1 MIMIRVYIV
10 DDHYIVIEGLKSLLL
25 SEKDIE
31 VVGDAMN
38 ADDCLRYF
46 LLNKADIILMDINMP
61 GKDGVQLCKEIKT
74 LYPDVMV
81 LALSTYNQD
90 SYIRQMMDNGAS
102 GYILKNT
109 DKEELIEAIH
119 AIYRGRTFLS
129 FEVSQVIKS
138 QTQQN
143 SQLPIL
149 TRREKE
155 VLALVAD
162 GLTTLEIAQK
172 LYISETTV
180 NSHRRNLL
188 DKINAKN
195 TAALIRFAIDNK
207 LV

>member
-1 MIMIRVYIV
+1 MIRVYIV

-31 VVGDAMN
+31 VVGHAMN
-38 ADDCLRYF
+38 AEDCLRYF

-90 SYIRQMMDNGAS
+90 SYIRQMMDNGSS

-119 AIYRGRTFLS
+119 AIYRGRTYLS
-129 FEVSQVIKS
+129 FEVGQVLKS

-155 VLALVAD
+155 VLAIVSN

-172 LYISETTV
+172 LFISETTV

>member
-1 MIMIRVYIV
+1 MIRVYIV
-10 DDHYIVIEGLKSLLL
+10 DDHYVVIEGLKSLLL

-31 VVGDAMN
+31 VVGHALN
-38 ADDCLRYF
+38 AKDCLRYF

-90 SYIRQMMDNGAS
+90 SYIRQMMDNGSS

-129 FEVSQVIKS
+129 FEVGQVLKS
-138 QTQQN
+138 QTQHN

-155 VLALVAD
+155 VLALVSN

-188 DKINAKN
+188 DKVNAKN

>member
-1 MIMIRVYIV
+1 MIRVYIV

-31 VVGDAMN
+31 VVGHAMN
-38 ADDCLRYF
+38 AEDCLRYF

-61 GKDGVQLCKEIKT
+61 GKNGVQLCKEIKT

-90 SYIRQMMDNGAS
+90 SYIRQMMDNGSS

-109 DKEELIEAIH
+109 DKEELLDAIH

-138 QTQQN
+138 TTQQN
-143 SQLPIL
+143 SQLPML

-155 VLALVAD
+155 VLALVSN

-172 LYISETTV
+172 LFISETTV

-188 DKINAKN
+188 DKLNAKN
-195 TAALIRFAIDNK
+195 TAALIRFAIDNR

>member
-1 MIMIRVYIV
+1 MIRVYIV

-31 VVGDAMN
+31 VVGHAMN
-38 ADDCLRYF
+38 AEDCLRYF

-61 GKDGVQLCKEIKT
+61 GKDGVQLCKEIKI

-90 SYIRQMMDNGAS
+90 SYIRQMMDNGSS

-155 VLALVAD
+155 VLALVSN

-172 LYISETTV
+172 LFISETTV

-188 DKINAKN
+188 DKLNAKN
-195 TAALIRFAIDNK
+195 TAALIRFAMDNK

>member
-1 MIMIRVYIV
+1 MIRVYIV

-31 VVGDAMN
+31 VVGHAMN
-38 ADDCLRYF
+38 AENCLRYF

-90 SYIRQMMDNGAS
+90 SYIRQMMDNGSS

-129 FEVSQVIKS
+129 FEVNQVIKS

-155 VLALVAD
+155 VLALVSN

-172 LYISETTV
+172 LYISEATV

-195 TAALIRFAIDNK
+195 TAALIRFAMDNK